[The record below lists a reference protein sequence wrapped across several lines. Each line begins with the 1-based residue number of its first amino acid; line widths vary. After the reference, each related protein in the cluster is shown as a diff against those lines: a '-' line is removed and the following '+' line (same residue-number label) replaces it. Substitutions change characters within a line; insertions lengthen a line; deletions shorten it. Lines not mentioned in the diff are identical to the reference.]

1 MESQVVRFLARKG
14 RGKSLM
20 NPQKKLLR
28 KMRLMERK
36 VSSAFIVRNMST
48 YGGNVMIS
56 RYDSLRRVMTLFPLL
71 MSHSLLIFL

>member
-1 MESQVVRFLARKG
+1 MESQVVRFLARKE

-28 KMRLMERK
+28 KMHLMERK
-36 VSSAFIVRNMST
+36 VSSAFIVINMST

-71 MSHSLLIFL
+71 MIHSLLIFL